1 MKVYEAMNILSKAEA
16 GKKICVCVCLGHA
29 DLARGQKMDDD
40 LYSVVLDVSEIELE
54 DDPVILAGC

>member
-1 MKVYEAMNILSKAEA
+1 MIE
-16 GKKICVCVCLGHA
+16 
-29 DLARGQKMDDD
+29 LALHSPNLLNVHPLVDDD